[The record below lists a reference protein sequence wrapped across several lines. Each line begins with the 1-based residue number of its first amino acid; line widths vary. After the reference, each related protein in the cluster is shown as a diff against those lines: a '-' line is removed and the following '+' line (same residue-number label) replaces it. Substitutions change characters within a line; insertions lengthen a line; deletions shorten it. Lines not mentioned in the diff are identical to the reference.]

1 MMAGRKRAI
10 TPLPSPSLQQR
21 KDNIIRHCCC
31 RHPFLSKARKK
42 KDDGNCYRLL
52 HNNVRGKKQWRHYCH
67 PLLRNKPR
75 KNKDDDIATVVSF
88 FSNSEK
94 KKTMVATVIFF
105 ATNQGKNK
113 MIVAMP
119 LFSSQQSKEKKKD
132 DNSNVIILI
141 TTKEI

>member
-1 MMAGRKRAI
+1 
-10 TPLPSPSLQQR
+10 
-21 KDNIIRHCCC
+21 
-31 RHPFLSKARKK
+31 
-42 KDDGNCYRLL
+42 
-52 HNNVRGKKQWRHYCH
+52 
-67 PLLRNKPR
+67 
-75 KNKDDDIATVVSF
+75 
-88 FSNSEK
+88 
-94 KKTMVATVIFF
+94 MVATVIFF